1 MDRVCG
7 LQHDFLQSAVDPM
20 TMDFSLLRDFGV
32 ALLIGVLVGV
42 DREQRKNDPG
52 FGGVGGLRTFIL
64 LAEAGALAGWLSDRL
79 ASPGVLMAA
88 AAMATSILLAGYW
101 WHARTMTGTPGVT
114 TLVGGL
120 VVFFLGALVL
130 LGAARLAVALAIVT
144 SAVLAYKEP
153 LHRVVNRIGREDLYA
168 GIKLLAATFIVLPVV
183 PDRVIDPWGALNP
196 YKIWLLVVLIS
207 GLSLVGY
214 VITRLLG
221 SGKGT
226 PLTGLAG
233 GLVSSTVVSLEFA
246 RRSRREEGDADALA
260 AGILLA
266 WTVMV
271 GRVVVIVGAVYRPL
285 LWDVLPGMVLLGLA
299 TGGVA
304 VWWWRRASAAEGES
318 RSDRLPVKNPFN
330 LTSAIQFAVL
340 FAVVL
345 LLVKVFEAGSS
356 GGGVYAVAVLAGLT
370 DVDAIT
376 LSMAELV
383 KSGGESVMAV
393 RAVILA
399 ALANTV
405 FKAAVVAGLGSR
417 ELRRRVVLSGAVVGA
432 AAVLALMV

>member
-1 MDRVCG
+1 
-7 LQHDFLQSAVDPM
+7 
-20 TMDFSLLRDFGV
+20 
-32 ALLIGVLVGV
+32 
-42 DREQRKNDPG
+42 
-52 FGGVGGLRTFIL
+52 
-64 LAEAGALAGWLSDRL
+64 
-79 ASPGVLMAA
+79 
-88 AAMATSILLAGYW
+88 
-101 WHARTMTGTPGVT
+101 
-114 TLVGGL
+114 
-120 VVFFLGALVL
+120 
-130 LGAARLAVALAIVT
+130 
-144 SAVLAYKEP
+144 
-153 LHRVVNRIGREDLYA
+153 
-168 GIKLLAATFIVLPVV
+168 
-183 PDRVIDPWGALNP
+183 
-196 YKIWLLVVLIS
+196 
-207 GLSLVGY
+207 
-214 VITRLLG
+214 
-221 SGKGT
+221 
-226 PLTGLAG
+226 LAG

-266 WTVMV
+266 WAVMV

-345 LLVKVFEAGSS
+345 LLVKAFEAGSS